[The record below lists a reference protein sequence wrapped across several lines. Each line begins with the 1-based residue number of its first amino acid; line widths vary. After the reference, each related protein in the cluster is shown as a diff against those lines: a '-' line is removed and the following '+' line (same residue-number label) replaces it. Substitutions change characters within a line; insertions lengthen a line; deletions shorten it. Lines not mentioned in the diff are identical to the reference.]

1 MPERPKKKVLI
12 LTLGTGRKLPSG
24 APAGYMMTSYQFEET
39 GEIVESAYVAESL
52 VSAFRPDMIFIIG
65 TIKSSWLEFYQYF
78 TAGNTEK
85 EELLFCEL
93 DPASGRDVSGEELRR
108 ATESINK
115 ILAGGLN
122 REPFSKA
129 VPTRAILTRYGMNN
143 EELLEN
149 YQLLSGIKNWL
160 EPDTDYEIAFD
171 ITHSFRSLPVY
182 NLIILNYLSVIS
194 SANLDITH
202 IYYGNMDAGREKGG
216 ITPILDLHD
225 LISVMHL
232 SSGVSEFKN
241 TGNCRTLLE
250 QIPET
255 ESELRK
261 ALENFDW
268 ATQVNSFDKVQKSL
282 TELLRITEREQTDSS
297 RYADLNHM
305 INEVL
310 RRKFLNLKDDR
321 EKASEV
327 WERMSIADRRLMT
340 AKWYLNQNRYGQAAA
355 TAYEALKSHLVRV
368 YLKKVKAEVRE
379 EDYLN
384 EDYLTDAIRRLSY
397 VYTCLKRRKSSLSGM
412 EEFFL
417 ELEGT
422 RKKAV
427 IVRNRFAHNLTE
439 RGSKWPGT
447 MTSDQEKAHVSR
459 LVRLIERL
467 KKEIADHPDEVE
479 HVYTKGL
486 IMTE

>member
-1 MPERPKKKVLI
+1 M
-12 LTLGTGRKLPSG
+12 
-24 APAGYMMTSYQFEET
+24 
-39 GEIVESAYVAESL
+39 
-52 VSAFRPDMIFIIG
+52 
-65 TIKSSWLEFYQYF
+65 
-78 TAGNTEK
+78 
-85 EELLFCEL
+85 
-93 DPASGRDVSGEELRR
+93 
-108 ATESINK
+108 
-115 ILAGGLN
+115 
-122 REPFSKA
+122 
-129 VPTRAILTRYGMNN
+129 
-143 EELLEN
+143 
-149 YQLLSGIKNWL
+149 
-160 EPDTDYEIAFD
+160 
-171 ITHSFRSLPVY
+171 
-182 NLIILNYLSVIS
+182 
-194 SANLDITH
+194 
-202 IYYGNMDAGREKGG
+202 
-216 ITPILDLHD
+216 DLHD

-355 TAYEALKSHLVRV
+355 TAYEALKSHLVPV

-422 RKKAV
+422 RKKPLSSG
-427 IVRNRFAHNLTE
+427 IVL
-439 RGSKWPGT
+439 
-447 MTSDQEKAHVSR
+447 
-459 LVRLIERL
+459 LI
-467 KKEIADHPDEVE
+467 I
-479 HVYTKGL
+479 
-486 IMTE
+486 